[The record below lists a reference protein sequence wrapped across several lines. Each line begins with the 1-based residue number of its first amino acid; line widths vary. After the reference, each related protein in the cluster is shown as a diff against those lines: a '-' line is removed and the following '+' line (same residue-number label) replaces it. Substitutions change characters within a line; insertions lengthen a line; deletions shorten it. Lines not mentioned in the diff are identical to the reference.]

1 MNNESYQI
9 TLFEIDTNNRLIEDF
24 DTDTLFLNIYDYW
37 CFCHYL
43 TPYYL
48 WGQYAMKLKEN
59 IIKKWPSNDFCNV
72 NLFLELISFKNKD
85 VDPTVYFWKSED
97 YFQHLMTLKSKF
109 DLMVRERHLNIN
121 KKKENAL
128 DSKMIILSI

>member
-1 MNNESYQI
+1 MNNELYRI

-24 DTDTLFLNIYDYW
+24 DNDTLFLNIYNYW
-37 CFCHYL
+37 CFCHYI

-48 WGQYAMKLKEN
+48 WEQYVMKLKEN